1 MHIFSYKSISRLYP
15 EKKITKT
22 HIRVFTTFNIL
33 TIGKDNLTTG
43 LKTISNYKN
52 LFLILKIVQALH
64 EHGEKS
70 LTKQF
75 LFQIKEGE
83 RCTQKQI
90 T

>member
-43 LKTISNYKN
+43 LKTISKHRRYAQYTEGIETEAK
-52 LFLILKIVQALH
+52 
-64 EHGEKS
+64 
-70 LTKQF
+70 TKQ
-75 LFQIKEGE
+75 LEQLIIEE
-83 RCTQKQI
+83 
-90 T
+90 